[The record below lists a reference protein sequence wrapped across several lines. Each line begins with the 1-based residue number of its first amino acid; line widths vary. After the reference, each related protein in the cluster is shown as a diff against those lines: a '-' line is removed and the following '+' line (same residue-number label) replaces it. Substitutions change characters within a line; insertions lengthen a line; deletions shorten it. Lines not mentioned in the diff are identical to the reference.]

1 MAVGKKLASILIV
14 LSLSLFGL
22 VFGGTVD
29 VQSGPSEEEPA
40 AYDPV
45 IASIVANVSKSQLT
59 DYIWDLQNFTTRY
72 PYTDNLNWSATY
84 ILEELGSNPNVA
96 NESQYFVYSSRTYRN
111 VLGTLPAFNPNNKT
125 VYIVSG
131 HYDSYS
137 NSDPEND
144 APGADDD
151 ASGTAVAMEACRVLS
166 EYKLNATVICAGWTA
181 EEIGLVG
188 SEYYAKDAKEKGM
201 DIGMVLQFDMVGYDP
216 SGLLGLDIIAD
227 FPSAWIL
234 NEFIEAETDYSIG
247 LDLTDYINPGAGR
260 SDHASFWGQGYPAMM
275 GIESVFNTPNYHTVQ
290 DTIDKLNM
298 DLVHRTTQAAVAV
311 LAKIAGILTPG
322 DGVIHFNK
330 TSYMLTDQIGVTLYD
345 TDLNVN
351 PAVQDFVDVVV
362 NSTSESGG
370 EIVPLVET
378 GPDTNIFAGGIAA
391 TPIPGVIDE
400 LTIAHGDK
408 ITATYVEASPAGLRH
423 AYATA
428 DGLPPVIRNV
438 AATPDV
444 TSAVITWDTDEVA
457 DSQVSYGLTPA
468 LGSGESDNDF
478 TKQHSITL
486 NGLTPDTRYY
496 FEVASRDI
504 AGNRAVD
511 DNSGMKYS
519 FVTLSGYTKIPG
531 FGYVGWVRDEEPTGN
546 HFDDPQ
552 IIVGHSNR
560 RWPTYDVD
568 YLGAAQFPADPLPMG
583 ATITKA
589 TVEFYGDQWIYTDV
603 LGQWSLKLLD
613 ASIDPGW
620 TMHAFP
626 DIEGAVDE
634 ATILPIVTNQDLAEM
649 QWNTFEFTPAQF
661 ALLESHMANGMISFR
676 IEGPRSPAITDG
688 LIFAWRSGYEGTS
701 FATPY
706 APKLTVKISMTG
718 DSIGPVV
725 TTVDVSPSPT
735 EGAPFTGLTATV
747 SDEATGMSNIHAA
760 EYFVDADPGI
770 GEGIPMTAVDGS
782 LDSVIEDVDY
792 SIEVSGLSEGLHM
805 LYVRGMDSAGNWG
818 SPASVQLMV
827 TSGDTTPPLPVSDV
841 TGSLEGGSL
850 QDLGVT
856 WTLSPDDATDV
867 ANYALYR
874 GTVYDT
880 DGLGYEF
887 LASLP
892 PGTSGY
898 VDPGV
903 GYGDPSD
910 YFYFVCANDSEGNCG
925 GSESQGGKIIVN
937 LSPGEQLISVPL
949 YQTDVEFWKDVTTAS
964 YSSIRAYDPTF
975 TGAGWRSFS
984 TFRNVDTLSTVDH
997 TIGMWVTITSN
1008 SDLTFAGSVLPQFT
1022 IQLGTGWNLV
1032 GFPSPVSR
1040 MASDALAG
1048 VPFVSIEGFDI
1059 TAPPHFLR
1067 EYASNELLEPG
1078 RGYWVEVTSDTA
1090 WVIQN

>member
-14 LSLSLFGL
+14 LSLSLFGVVL
-22 VFGGTVD
+22 GGTVD
-29 VQSGPSEEEPA
+29 VVSSPSEDEPA

-59 DYIWDLQNFTTRY
+59 DYIWDLQNYTTRFA
-72 PYTDNLNWSATY
+72 YTDNLNWSADY
-84 ILEELGSNPNVA
+84 ILEELGSNPNVV

-137 NSDPEND
+137 TDPMND

-166 EYKLNATVICAGWTA
+166 EYRLNATVICAGWTA

-188 SEYYAKDAKEKGM
+188 SEVYAKAAKDSGM

-234 NEFIEAETDYSIG
+234 NEFTEANADYSIG
-247 LDLTDYINPGAGR
+247 LDLTDYINPGASR
-260 SDHASFWGQGYPAMM
+260 SDHASFWRQGYPAMM

-298 DLVHRTTQAAVAV
+298 DLVHKTTQAAVAV

-322 DGVIHFNK
+322 EGVIHFNK

-351 PAVQDFVDVVV
+351 PAVQDFVDVFV
-362 NSTSESGG
+362 NSTSESSG
-370 EIVPLVET
+370 EVVPLVET
-378 GPDTNIFAGGIAA
+378 GPDTNVFAGSIAS
-391 TPIPGVIDE
+391 TPVPGVMGE
-400 LTIAHGDK
+400 LTVAHEDLM
-408 ITATYVEASPAGLRH
+408 TATYTEASPAGLRH

-457 DSQVSYGLTPA
+457 DSDVSYGLTPA
-468 LGSGESDNDF
+468 LGSGESDSDL
-478 TKQHSITL
+478 TKQHSIIL

-496 FEVASRDI
+496 FEVASRDT
-504 AGNRAVD
+504 AGNQAVD
-511 DNSGMKYS
+511 DNSGNKYS
-519 FVTLSGYTKIPG
+519 FLTLPGYTKIPG

-552 IIVGHSNR
+552 ILVGHSNR
-560 RWPTYDVD
+560 RQPTFDVD

-589 TVEFYGDQWIYTDV
+589 TVEFYGDQWYYTDV
-603 LGQWSLKLLD
+603 LGQWSLKLLNS
-613 ASIDPGW
+613 SIDPGW

-626 DIEGAVDE
+626 DIEGAAED
-634 ATILPIVTNQDLAEM
+634 ATIIPILTNQDLAEM
-649 QWNTFEFTPAQF
+649 QWNTFEFQPAQF
-661 ALLESHMANGMISFR
+661 ALLESHLLNGMVSFR

-706 APKLTVKISMTG
+706 APKLTVKYSMTG
-718 DSIGPVV
+718 DSTGPIV
-725 TTVDVSPSPT
+725 TVMQGGPSPT
-735 EGAPFTGLTATV
+735 EGAPVVDLTATI
-747 SDEATGMSNIHAA
+747 SDQTTGMSNIHAA
-760 EYFVDADPGI
+760 EFFMDIDPGI
-770 GEGIPMTAVDGS
+770 GAGTPMAAADGS
-782 LDSVIEDVDY
+782 LDSTEEEVEH
-792 SIEVSGLSEGLHM
+792 SIDVSGLADGTYD

-818 SPASVQLMV
+818 SPMGVPLVV

-841 TGSLEGGSL
+841 TAGLEGGSL
-850 QDLGVT
+850 QDVSVS
-856 WTLSPDDATDV
+856 WTLSPDDVTDV

-874 GTVYDT
+874 GFLYNT

-887 LASLP
+887 LTALA

-898 VDPGV
+898 VDLGS
-903 GYGDPSD
+903 GYGDLSD
-910 YFYFVCANDSEGNCG
+910 YFYFVCANDSAGNCG
-925 GSESQGGKIIVN
+925 GSESQGGKIVTP
-937 LSPGEQLISVPL
+937 LDPGEQLISVPL
-949 YQTDVEFWKDVTTAS
+949 FQSEAEFWKDMTTAS
-964 YSSIRAYDPTF
+964 FNSIRAYDPTF
-975 TGAGWRSFS
+975 AGPGWRSYS
-984 TFRNVDTLSTVDH
+984 TLRSVDTMSTVDYR
-997 TIGMWVTITSN
+997 IGMWVTVTST

-1022 IQLGTGWNLV
+1022 IQLTSGWNLV
-1032 GFPSPVSR
+1032 GFPSPVPR
-1040 MASDALAG
+1040 VASDALAG
-1048 VPFVSIEGFDI
+1048 VPYVSIEGFDFS
-1059 TAPPHFLR
+1059 APPHFLR
-1067 EYASNELLEPG
+1067 EYASNEFLEPG
-1078 RGYWVEVTSDTA
+1078 SGYWVEVSSDTA
-1090 WVIQN
+1090 WTIQN